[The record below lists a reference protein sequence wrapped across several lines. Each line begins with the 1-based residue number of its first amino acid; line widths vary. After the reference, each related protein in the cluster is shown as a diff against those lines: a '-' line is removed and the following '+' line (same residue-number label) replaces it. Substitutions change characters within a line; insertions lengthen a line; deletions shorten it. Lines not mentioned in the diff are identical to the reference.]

1 MNPNVFFDLIIY
13 VIAILL
19 VFILLREFWCWY
31 FKINKITELL
41 EKLVKNTSGDPILN
55 ESSRWKCPE
64 CNKYNQGD
72 TFECEHCG
80 YKLK

>member
-1 MNPNVFFDLIIY
+1 METITL
-13 VIAILL
+13 ILL
-19 VFILLREFWCWY
+19 IAFIVIVFLMLREFWCWY

-41 EKLVKNTSGDPILN
+41 EKLVKNTST
-55 ESSRWKCPE
+55 SVRWKCPE